1 MQKLLI
7 SNHPLII
14 LVTASSFLLAACT
27 PDNSVESS
35 LQEVQSILIA
45 GNVENEVQYQL
56 TYDPDFP
63 CSTELQENWKDA
75 DSDWQHTYRFDL
87 TNIETNTFVQSKS
100 GRRAITY
107 GGYKI
112 SSDGIKKIFKEIRI
126 NNIRFRASLNNK
138 DQQLI
143 ISAMYTAIALCE
155 EKYLFE

>member
-1 MQKLLI
+1 MQKFLI
-7 SNHPLII
+7 SNRPCLILI
-14 LVTASSFLLAACT
+14 TASSFLLAACT

-35 LQEVQSILIA
+35 LQES
-45 GNVENEVQYQL
+45 
-56 TYDPDFP
+56 
-63 CSTELQENWKDA
+63 WKDD
-75 DSDWQHTYRFDL
+75 DSNWQHTYHFDL
-87 TNIETNTFVQSKS
+87 TDIETNTFVQSKS
-100 GRRAITY
+100 GRRAIIY